1 MADNQTSGLSA
12 KNILILILVAVTT
25 SVVVTL
31 LQVLLVGKSNVAI
44 TGGVVGALCVGM
56 WMSVRKKSG

>member
-1 MADNQTSGLSA
+1 MPDSQTSGLSA
-12 KNILILILVAVTT
+12 KNILILILVAVAT

>member
-1 MADNQTSGLSA
+1 MADNQSSGLSV
-12 KNILILILVAVTT
+12 KNILLLILVAVTT

-31 LQVLLVGKSNVAI
+31 LQVVLVGKSNVAI

>member
-1 MADNQTSGLSA
+1 MPDSQTSGLTA
-12 KNILILILVAVTT
+12 KNILILILVAVAT

-44 TGGVVGALCVGM
+44 TGGVVSALCVGM
-56 WMSVRKKSG
+56 WMSVRKKSN

>member
-1 MADNQTSGLSA
+1 MADNQSSGLSV
-12 KNILILILVAVTT
+12 KNILLLILVAVTT